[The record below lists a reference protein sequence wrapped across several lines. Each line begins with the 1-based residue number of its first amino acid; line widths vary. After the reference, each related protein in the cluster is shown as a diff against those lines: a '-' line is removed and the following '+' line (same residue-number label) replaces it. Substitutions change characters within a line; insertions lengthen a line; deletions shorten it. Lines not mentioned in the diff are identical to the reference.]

1 MWKGCATAG
10 AARNGIFAA
19 TLARRGMTGPPQPF
33 EGSSGIW
40 DQVTGPFELHFPVND
55 GEYVIEDVHTKIRPA
70 EYNAQGPIDLAL
82 DVRQVVDLAAIE
94 SIAVETYH
102 LAYHEIGMDAAKWD
116 PRTRETADH
125 SLPYLIAVALV
136 DGVIDRQSCSPER
149 VVDPALR
156 PLMNTISIREREEFT
171 ARFPNEIVSRLVVR
185 LRNGDEVVRETS
197 YPTGHRRNPVS
208 DSALDAKFDAMVVG
222 RPARDVELA
231 GQLRE
236 RLWGFGDV
244 KDVRD
249 VMQPLGGLSVGSRSE
264 TGERDGG

>member
-1 MWKGCATAG
+1 
-10 AARNGIFAA
+10 
-19 TLARRGMTGPPQPF
+19 
-33 EGSSGIW
+33 
-40 DQVTGPFELHFPVND
+40 
-55 GEYVIEDVHTKIRPA
+55 
-70 EYNAQGPIDLAL
+70 
-82 DVRQVVDLAAIE
+82 
-94 SIAVETYH
+94 
-102 LAYHEIGMDAAKWD
+102 MDAAKWD

-125 SLPYLIAVALV
+125 SLPYLIAVALT
-136 DGVIDRQSCSPER
+136 DGVIDRESCAPER

-171 ARFPNEIVSRLVVR
+171 TRFPNEITSRLVVR

-197 YPTGHRRNPVS
+197 YPTGHRHNPVS
-208 DSALDAKFDAMVVG
+208 DSALDAKFDAMIAG

-249 VMQPLGGLSVGSRSE
+249 VMQPLAGLSAGNLTSE
-264 TGERDGG
+264 TGERGGG